1 MGIKDKLQFWK
12 RSSEDSFSGSDDF
25 SKDLDQS
32 FTGSDAQNGFSDQGV
47 TGQGNPGDIPP
58 LDMSS
63 QQDDQAFM
71 DPNQAQQ
78 MPQSQQ
84 QDTNPYLQQQSGP
97 SFPAQDPQ
105 SQQGM
110 QQPDQVT
117 MQTENGEKNIG
128 RGLAEEYIRNSEQ
141 RENQNQQGVRRPPG
155 TAQSQQGH
163 TPSVEHSLE
172 LINVK
177 LDSLKNAM
185 DAISQRLLKLEND
198 IEKERKRSW

>member
-128 RGLAEEYIRNSEQ
+128 RGLAEEYIRNSEE
-141 RENQNQQGVRRPPG
+141 R
-155 TAQSQQGH
+155 QSQQQRGQQAQAMQQSQSGQK
-163 TPSVEHSLE
+163 PSLEHSLE

-177 LDSLKNAM
+177 LDSLKNAI
-185 DAISQRLLKLEND
+185 DAMSQRLLKLEND
-198 IEKERKRSW
+198 VDKERKRSW

>member
-12 RSSEDSFSGSDDF
+12 RSSEDSFLESDDF
-25 SKDLDQS
+25 SKDMDQS
-32 FTGSDAQNGFSDQGV
+32 FTGFDAKEGFSDQGV

-78 MPQSQQ
+78 MSQSQH
-84 QDTNPYLQQQSGP
+84 QDINPYLQQQSGP

-141 RENQNQQGVRRPPG
+141 REGQNQQGVWQPTS
-155 TAQSQQGH
+155 TAQSQQGR
-163 TPSVEHSLE
+163 TSSVENSLE

-185 DAISQRLLKLEND
+185 DAISHRLLKLEND